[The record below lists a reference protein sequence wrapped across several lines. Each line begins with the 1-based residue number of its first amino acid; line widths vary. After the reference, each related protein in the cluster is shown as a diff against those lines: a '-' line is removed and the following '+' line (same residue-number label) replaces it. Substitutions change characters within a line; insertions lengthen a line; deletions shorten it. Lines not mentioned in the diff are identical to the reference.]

1 MAVTALDISLYVYS
15 VQILEL
21 IAKQGPQ
28 TDKDIRA
35 KVGAPAN
42 KSLDNLLKINYV
54 VQKDGKFELTAE
66 GQNMYNMFAD

>member
-1 MAVTALDISLYVYS
+1 MAVTALDISLYIYS
-15 VQILEL
+15 IQILEL

-35 KVGAPAN
+35 RIGAPAS

-54 VQKDGKFELTAE
+54 VQKDGKIELTTE
-66 GQNMYNMFAD
+66 GQNMYEMFAK